1 MSKAAELANLI
12 GNINAGGGG
21 VNRNLLINSAM
32 NVSQR
37 GTSQAFAHDGTT
49 NAYLID
55 RWRFTINLTDELDGT
70 YAQVA
75 DDPFGGS
82 GNALKWTTGTAE
94 SAIASGEYGYFTQ
107 KIEAQNLQH
116 IQNGNSNAK
125 SLTLSFYV
133 KSSITGTFAV
143 GLYKAD
149 NTARIFNKTYTI
161 DSANTWEKKS
171 VTFAGDT
178 SGGGIN
184 DDTGEGFW
192 VNWHLFAG
200 SDYKGGGS
208 TSGWT
213 DYANTKWADGQA
225 TDAVATTA
233 GATWL
238 MTQCQ
243 LEIGQNE
250 TEFEHEPFERTLL
263 KCQRYCQARLG
274 SEGSNGQSAQLG
286 IGNARGTTVAF
297 IQDRLQVKMRTH
309 PSLTVSDVSQFYVY
323 QTSAIS
329 TTALQIDISDV
340 NNMLYIATVSSG
352 LTSPTFYTLGAN
364 NANAQVILSAEL

>member
-1 MSKAAELANLI
+1 MPLTKVQSRGTENV
-12 GNINAGGGG
+12 GQGSS
-21 VNRNLLINSAM
+21 NLLINGAM

-37 GTSQAFAHDGTT
+37 GTSQAIAHDGTT

-55 RWRFTINLTDELDGT
+55 RWRFVINSTDELDGT

-75 DDPFGGS
+75 DDPLGGD
-82 GNALKWTTGTAE
+82 GKALKWTTGTAE
-94 SAIASGEYGYFTQ
+94 SAIASDEYGYFTQ

-116 IQNGNSNAK
+116 IQNGNANAE

-143 GLYKAD
+143 GLYKPD

-161 DSANTWEKKS
+161 NSANTWEKKT
-171 VTFAGDT
+171 VTFVGDT
-178 SGGGIN
+178 SGGGIDN
-184 DDTGEGFW
+184 NTGEGFW
-192 VNWHLFAG
+192 VNWHIFAG

-243 LEIGQNE
+243 LEVGSQASDFQHEDFGTTLSKCERYYFVLADGGADSGEQIGNQYGYSGG
-250 TEFEHEPFERTLL
+250 
-263 KCQRYCQARLG
+263 Q
-274 SEGSNGQSAQLG
+274 SEGIVRWGE
-286 IGNARGTTVAF
+286 
-297 IQDRLQVKMRTH
+297 MRAS
-309 PSLTVSDVSQFYVY
+309 PSLKHPTGSAYYAIDSQGDTNTFNSLLSYKFT
-323 QTSAIS
+323 QR
-329 TTALQIDISDV
+329 
-340 NNMLYIATVSSG
+340 SG
-352 LTSPTFYTLGAN
+352 LLYKTGLSITQGRSYRFFLN
-364 NANAQVILSAEL
+364 NASAYVHLDAEL

>member
-21 VNRNLLINSAM
+21 VNRNLLINGAM
-32 NVSQR
+32 NVAQR

-49 NAYLID
+49 NTLLID
-55 RWRFTINLTDELDGT
+55 RWRFFINGTDELDGT

-75 DDPFGGS
+75 DDPFGGN

-143 GLYKAD
+143 GLYKGD

-178 SGGGIN
+178 SGGGID

-192 VNWHLFAG
+192 VNWHIFAG
-200 SDYKGGGS
+200 SDYKGGGA

-213 DYANTKWADGQA
+213 NYANNKWADGQA
-225 TDAVATTA
+225 TDAVVTTA

-243 LEIGQNE
+243 LEVGQNP
-250 TEFEHEPFERTLL
+250 TEFESEPFERTLT
-263 KCQRYCQARLG
+263 KCQRYYQVLVDGGADKAIGVGFYWNSGEVDYTHRFATDMRASPTLEQETG
-274 SEGSNGQSAQLG
+274 NGYYKMSANNDSFNG
-286 IGNARGTTVAF
+286 F
-297 IQDRLQVKMRTH
+297 
-309 PSLTVSDVSQFYVY
+309 
-323 QTSAIS
+323 SAIQYVS
-329 TTALQIDISDV
+329 TRSCNLYADSNVSGTAGFASDIRSRDASSF
-340 NNMLYIATVSSG
+340 IAFT
-352 LTSPTFYTLGAN
+352 
-364 NANAQVILSAEL
+364 AEL